1 MGKWERK
8 RRESRWR
15 ERRREVRSIRKR
27 SIHKKAERLRSGVSN
42 GGNAWVEILRT
53 ESWAGEVG
61 RRNLGRQGHDQEKA
75 GVGVTGDVGR
85 LPKALAGAP
94 RGPRQC

>member
-27 SIHKKAERLRSGVSN
+27 SIHKKAERLRSGVSK
-42 GGNAWVEILRT
+42 AEINKM
-53 ESWAGEVG
+53 GEMHG
-61 RRNLGRQGHDQEKA
+61 
-75 GVGVTGDVGR
+75 
-85 LPKALAGAP
+85 
-94 RGPRQC
+94 